1 MIKRKVKMEGGVN
14 TFIGRDSVIN
24 GEVEVEGGLRVDG
37 RIKGDVKASD
47 TVIVGAEGV
56 IEANI
61 DTKVAIVGGNV
72 SGIITAL
79 EKLELQSKSVVVGE
93 IITKNLVVEQGA
105 VFHGK
110 CNMKEITSRETEE

>member
-1 MIKRKVKMEGGVN
+1 MEGGVN